1 MDVFNALADPT
12 RRKIIELLA
21 RSGQLSATEI
31 YAQFQV
37 SPPAISQHLK
47 VLREAKL
54 VLVEKRAQQRI
65 YRINP
70 DAMLE
75 LEEWARHITQRWN
88 ERFDTLDKLANA
100 TQEELEGIYE
110 IGPVVAK
117 SILRFFQNKHTQEII
132 KKLKAGGV
140 NTRKLAT
147 QKSGKNPKI
156 SGKSFVVTGTLR
168 KYSRKEA
175 ETLIKSLG
183 GRVLSGVSK
192 KTDYLVV
199 GEDPGSKLDKA
210 RELNVHILD
219 EMAFQK
225 LIQIP

>member
-75 LEEWARHITQRWN
+75 LEDWARRLTQLWN
-88 ERFDTLDKLANA
+88 ERFDALD
-100 TQEELEGIYE
+100 QVLESE
-110 IGPVVAK
+110 K
-117 SILRFFQNKHTQEII
+117 
-132 KKLKAGGV
+132 KKLKGDV
-140 NTRKLAT
+140 K
-147 QKSGKNPKI
+147 
-156 SGKSFVVTGTLR
+156 
-168 KYSRKEA
+168 
-175 ETLIKSLG
+175 
-183 GRVLSGVSK
+183 
-192 KTDYLVV
+192 
-199 GEDPGSKLDKA
+199 
-210 RELNVHILD
+210 
-219 EMAFQK
+219 
-225 LIQIP
+225 